1 MFTLQKE
8 SLHVSGDFLFVS
20 MDEAAFTALLARYPV
35 VRTRNAVRVGRHA
48 GRARASAAGAAGGAH
63 SGGRGQAA
71 GRLRDGEAAD
81 AAAAAASPS
90 PEVVV
95 PPKDF
100 WQGLQTLLERHYGPE
115 QARAVA
121 ARFDEL
127 HYASMRPSGAG
138 LNYEDVDELAGVML
152 AECEATT
159 LARTTRE
166 GGKAEGGEG

>member
-1 MFTLQKE
+1 
-8 SLHVSGDFLFVS
+8 

-81 AAAAAASPS
+81 AATAAAASPS

-127 HYASMRPSGAG
+127 HYASLRPSGAEG

-152 AECEATT
+152 AECEAT

-166 GGKAEGGEG
+166 GGKAE